1 MVFTEYINRIKEIT
15 PTIFNKISQAK
26 IELPQTMS
34 YKIISLTI
42 VFVYEIKIVN
52 SKSIKMIN
60 TITKKLIYLAF

>member
-1 MVFTEYINRIKEIT
+1 MVITEYINRNKEIS
-15 PTIFNKISQAK
+15 PTIFNKLSQVK
-26 IELPQTMS
+26 IKLPQTMS